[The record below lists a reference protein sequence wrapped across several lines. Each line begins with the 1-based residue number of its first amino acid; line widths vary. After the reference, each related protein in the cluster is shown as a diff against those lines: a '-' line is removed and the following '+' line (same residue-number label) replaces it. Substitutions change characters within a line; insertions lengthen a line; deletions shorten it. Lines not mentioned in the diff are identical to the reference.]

1 MKSKRTFKTMQKKYK
16 NIILTG
22 MMGSGKTTVGKE
34 LAVLL
39 NCNFIDLDEIIEKKY
54 GKISDIFAQKGEAYF
69 REAETQELKNL
80 KEKEKFVL
88 STGGGIIL
96 KDENIEILK
105 KIGQVFYLSAKSE
118 TIYGRIKNQNHR
130 PLLNTKNPKKSIE
143 EILNKRLGQY
153 EKSGEKIIT
162 DNKST
167 KEIAGEIYEK
177 LVR

>member
-1 MKSKRTFKTMQKKYK
+1 MQKKYK

-143 EILNKRLGQY
+143 EILNKRLEQY